1 MNWNTSVTDMNSGL
15 FALGSRLYFLTIFSR
30 KYRAPVII
38 FVMRRRRGRIAVSKE
53 TSTSETICR
62 NIKFY
67 TKIRWFKGM
76 QYCFSS
82 KAILQNQKFEELRSE
97 EWLAMWL
104 QYCKSDVNVLLDSQ
118 KLMEYK
124 FSGNNL
130 VAISQK

>member
-1 MNWNTSVTDMNSGL
+1 
-15 FALGSRLYFLTIFSR
+15 
-30 KYRAPVII
+30 
-38 FVMRRRRGRIAVSKE
+38 
-53 TSTSETICR
+53 
-62 NIKFY
+62 
-67 TKIRWFKGM
+67 M

-82 KAILQNQKFEELRSE
+82 KAILQNQKFEKLRSE

-104 QYCKSDVNVLLDSQ
+104 QYCKSDANVLLDSQ

>member
-1 MNWNTSVTDMNSGL
+1 
-15 FALGSRLYFLTIFSR
+15 
-30 KYRAPVII
+30 
-38 FVMRRRRGRIAVSKE
+38 
-53 TSTSETICR
+53 
-62 NIKFY
+62 
-67 TKIRWFKGM
+67 M